1 MRKLIIPLLVGLMCT
16 SFTIIPTVKTVT
28 STSIALAGFPSTRT
42 NSSLTADAASVVYN
56 TINLQ
61 QYGLSE
67 EAFDYAWK
75 GYQHLLNKKKISR
88 SNYLTI
94 CDLSQSSKKKRLYII
109 DVVKNKL
116 LTNTYVAHGK
126 NSGAEYATQFSNNPE
141 SLQSSLGFYLTSN
154 TYIGAHGLSLR
165 VMGVDPGFNDKA
177 LERSIVIHGAAYVDK
192 ARANAGI
199 AMGRSW
205 GCPAVPQ
212 NESTNIITT
221 IKNGTCLFIYYPQK
235 NYLRQSKILNGLL
248 DV

>member
-1 MRKLIIPLLVGLMCT
+1 MCT
-16 SFTIIPTVKTVT
+16 SFTIIPTEKNVT
-28 STSIALAGFPSTRT
+28 STNLAVTGFAS
-42 NSSLTADAASVVYN
+42 NHSDSSFTTDAAAVVYN
-56 TINLQ
+56 TINLHY
-61 QYGLSE
+61 YGLSE

-75 GYQHLLNKKKISR
+75 GYQHLLNAKKISR

-94 CDLSQSSKKKRLYII
+94 CDFSQSSKQKRFYII
-109 DVVKNKL
+109 DLVKYKL
-116 LTNTYVAHGK
+116 VTNTYVAHGK
-126 NSGAEYATQFSNNPE
+126 NSGAEYATQFSNKPE
-141 SLQSSLGFYLTSN
+141 SLQSSLGFYLTSG

-212 NESTNIITT
+212 NESTTIITT
-221 IKNGTCLFIYYPQK
+221 IKNGTCLFIYYPLK
-235 NYLRQSKILNGLL
+235 SYLLQSKILNGLL

>member
-1 MRKLIIPLLVGLMCT
+1 MCT
-16 SFTIIPTVKTVT
+16 SFTIIPTEKNVT
-28 STSIALAGFPSTRT
+28 STNHAVADFPSTHT
-42 NSSLTADAASVVYN
+42 DLPLTDDAAAILYN

-61 QYGLSE
+61 YYGLSE

-75 GYQHLLNKKKISR
+75 GYQHLLNTKKISR

-94 CDLSQSSKKKRLYII
+94 CDFSQSSKQKRLYII
-109 DVVKNKL
+109 DIFKNKL
-116 LTNTYVAHGK
+116 VTNTYVAHGK

-141 SLQSSLGFYLTSN
+141 SLQSSLGFYLTSV

-165 VMGVDPGFNDKA
+165 VLGVDPGFNDKA
-177 LERSIVIHGAAYVDK
+177 LERSIVIHGAAYVDR

-205 GCPAVPQ
+205 GCPVVPQ

-221 IKNGTCLFIYYPQK
+221 IKNGTCLFIYYPMK
-235 NYLRQSKILNGLL
+235 SYLLQSKILNG
-248 DV
+248 

>member
-1 MRKLIIPLLVGLMCT
+1 MCT
-16 SFTIIPTVKTVT
+16 SFTIIPTERTVT
-28 STSIALAGFPSTRT
+28 SNNPAVTGFPSTHT
-42 NSSLTADAASVVYN
+42 VLSFSADEASAVYN
-56 TINLQ
+56 TIRLQ

-75 GYQHLLNKKKISR
+75 GYQHLLNKNKISR

-94 CDLSQSSKKKRLYII
+94 CDFSQSSKKKRLYII
-109 DVVKNKL
+109 DIANNKL
-116 LTNTYVAHGK
+116 VTNTYVAHGK
-126 NSGAEYATQFSNNPE
+126 NSGAEYATQFSNKPE
-141 SLQSSLGFYLTSN
+141 SLQSSLGFYLTST

-165 VMGVDPGFNDKA
+165 VLGVDPGFNDKA
-177 LERSIVIHGAAYVDK
+177 LERSIVIHGAAYVDR

-212 NESTNIITT
+212 NESTTIITT
-221 IKNGTCLFIYYPQK
+221 IKNGTCLFLYYPLK
-235 NYLRQSKILNGLL
+235 SYLLQSKILNGLL